1 MTVCISRWSKLDE
14 KYRKGRLRGLFSV
27 CSRQKLVRIS
37 FPPLEK
43 ILPGGVMMKSTT
55 TSWVVTGLG
64 AVVSGLGATMRQ
76 SRLGTGILGFGLAH
90 IVLGVVDMIRP
101 LPNK

>member
-1 MTVCISRWSKLDE
+1 
-14 KYRKGRLRGLFSV
+14 
-27 CSRQKLVRIS
+27 
-37 FPPLEK
+37 
-43 ILPGGVMMKSTT
+43 MMKSTA